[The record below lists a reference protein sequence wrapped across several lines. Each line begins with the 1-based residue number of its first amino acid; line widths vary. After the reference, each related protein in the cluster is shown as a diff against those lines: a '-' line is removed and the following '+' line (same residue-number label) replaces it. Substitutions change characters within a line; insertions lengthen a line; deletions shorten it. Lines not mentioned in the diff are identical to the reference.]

1 MLYGGPL
8 VVLQSI
14 YAEYYGLSLA
24 TIATVIFVAR
34 LFDTVSDPVMGYWS
48 DKYYARNGTRKPFIL
63 TGGLVFIAGAYSLFN
78 PLGPVNSFYFMG
90 SILLFYLGYTLLSI
104 PHYAWGNDI
113 SHSSK
118 SSTRIYAVR
127 AGFMFFGIL
136 LFYALPQLP
145 IFESTEFTPRV
156 LRWAVIIAA
165 VMLIPSLYF
174 SMKYVPNSVEKSSN
188 NKIDKDYCAQGR
200 PSKKTNIYMLWN
212 SVKRNKPFLLFL
224 GAFILWGTGIGCWSG
239 LLFIFINTY
248 LSMGEYFSLVA
259 LISVLGCL
267 MSVQFLSRLAM
278 RRGKVVAWII
288 SSLLTVMSMLLMLFL
303 DPLEKNISL
312 LVVIMLMA
320 YLGSIS
326 FMIFAPALL
335 SDIVDYGT
343 WKYGGQF
350 AGSYFS
356 LFMMVMKANDAIGL
370 ALGLAIVNGFG
381 FSLTANNDANAVWGL
396 KLAAIWIPVALFLL
410 SIVIIRKIPITS
422 RRHAIICKALARR
435 ERRAAA
441 SLNKSQLATNS

>member
-136 LFYALPQLP
+136 FYMFGHLCDFHMWWLVPFNP
-145 IFESTEFTPRV
+145 INFQSKHGGES
-156 LRWAVIIAA
+156 
-165 VMLIPSLYF
+165 F
-174 SMKYVPNSVEKSSN
+174 SNRKS
-188 NKIDKDYCAQGR
+188 
-200 PSKKTNIYMLWN
+200 
-212 SVKRNKPFLLFL
+212 
-224 GAFILWGTGIGCWSG
+224 
-239 LLFIFINTY
+239 
-248 LSMGEYFSLVA
+248 
-259 LISVLGCL
+259 
-267 MSVQFLSRLAM
+267 
-278 RRGKVVAWII
+278 
-288 SSLLTVMSMLLMLFL
+288 
-303 DPLEKNISL
+303 
-312 LVVIMLMA
+312 
-320 YLGSIS
+320 
-326 FMIFAPALL
+326 
-335 SDIVDYGT
+335 
-343 WKYGGQF
+343 WK
-350 AGSYFS
+350 
-356 LFMMVMKANDAIGL
+356 
-370 ALGLAIVNGFG
+370 
-381 FSLTANNDANAVWGL
+381 
-396 KLAAIWIPVALFLL
+396 
-410 SIVIIRKIPITS
+410 
-422 RRHAIICKALARR
+422 C
-435 ERRAAA
+435 
-441 SLNKSQLATNS
+441 